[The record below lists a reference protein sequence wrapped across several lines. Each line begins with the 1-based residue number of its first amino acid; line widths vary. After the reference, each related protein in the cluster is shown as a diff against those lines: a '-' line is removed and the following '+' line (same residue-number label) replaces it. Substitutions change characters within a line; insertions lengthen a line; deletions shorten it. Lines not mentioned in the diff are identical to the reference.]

1 MDQIAAIVMVN
12 SNTSGSK
19 CNRVVQSIA
28 PIQAPKSNPM
38 GKELPGRRKAS
49 DALPN
54 QISMIT
60 GQINRRISTADP
72 RA

>member
-12 SNTSGSK
+12 SNSSGSK

-28 PIQAPKSNPM
+28 PIQAQKSNPM

-49 DALPN
+49 DGLPN
-54 QISMIT
+54 
-60 GQINRRISTADP
+60 
-72 RA
+72 